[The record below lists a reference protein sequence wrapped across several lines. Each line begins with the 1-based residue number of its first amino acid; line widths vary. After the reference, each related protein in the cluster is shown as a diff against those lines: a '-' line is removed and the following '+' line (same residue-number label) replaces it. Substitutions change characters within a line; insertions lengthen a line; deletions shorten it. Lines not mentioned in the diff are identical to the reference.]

1 MIGLI
6 SGLVPW
12 RLVAV
17 LGLAAGI
24 ALAAGWVS
32 SRLQLIGALR
42 VQLDAATKTANANA
56 ALAKQAEAENDRIKG
71 ILAQA
76 ATAQASVR
84 TTARKRQLAIVA
96 SPAVGEPPLSD
107 AGRAWIDGLP
117 DAASGD
123 RAPGAVPSAKRP

>member
-6 SGLVPW
+6 SGLIPW

-24 ALAAGWVS
+24 AIAAGWVS

-56 ALAKQAEAENDRIKG
+56 ALAKRAEAENDRITG

-96 SPAVGEPPLSD
+96 SPTVGEPPLSD
-107 AGRAWIDGLP
+107 AGRAWIAGLP
-117 DAASGD
+117 DAAPGD
-123 RAPGAVPSAKRP
+123 RAPSAAPGAKRP